1 MSIDCIDEAEAPEY
15 IGKVVLLGVTYLDH
29 EDKLLGQK
37 QWVGTI
43 SMFSKKEGIQIKLL
57 GSDEPCGLPPDKR
70 GIRKAPPG
78 SYRLRSTGE
87 VIENPDY
94 LATWTCVSR
103 DPNKKDA

>member
-1 MSIDCIDEAEAPEY
+1 MSIDYIDEAEAPEY

-43 SMFSKKEGIQIKLL
+43 SAFSRKEGIKIKLH
-57 GSDEPCGLPPDKR
+57 DFDQPFGLPPDKR

-87 VIENPDY
+87 VIENPHY
-94 LATWTCVSR
+94 LATWTCVSP
-103 DPNKKDA
+103 DPSKNDA